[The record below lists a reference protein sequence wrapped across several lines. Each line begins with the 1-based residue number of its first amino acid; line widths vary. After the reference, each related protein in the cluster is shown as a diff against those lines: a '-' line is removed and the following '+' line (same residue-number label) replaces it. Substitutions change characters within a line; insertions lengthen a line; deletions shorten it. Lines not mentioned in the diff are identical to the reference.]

1 MSTLGGSVKTGFSL
15 IFHPPLYPRS
25 CGTGH
30 LGLLAIPWDCS
41 EHLLCLRLCA
51 LLSSSYPSPPPPPQ
65 STQWTPTHSAQPS
78 SIIPP
83 PLCFC
88 LTLPGKVNL
97 SLYSTVLE
105 HISGWVRISHTALSP
120 QLDCEHLRKGDLPC
134 SVSLVLGTWKAVS
147 KTC

>member
-15 IFHPPLYPRS
+15 IFHPPLYALS

-30 LGLLAIPWDCS
+30 LG
-41 EHLLCLRLCA
+41 CLPFHEPAASICCVSGFVHCFPL
-51 LLSSSYPSPPPPPQ
+51 PIPPPPRPQ
-65 STQWTPTHSAQPS
+65 STQGALIHSSQPS
-78 SIIPP
+78 SIIRP

-88 LTLPGKVNL
+88 LAFLGKVNL
-97 SLYSTVLE
+97 SLYNIVLE